1 MSPEGDKILGLSV
14 QRLATELGP
23 MLTTAFAQ
31 GQLSLTGFMMTLV
44 ANEYERGADLRA
56 NENAGMRKLFT
67 EIAPAMQDS
76 ALRKKLDA
84 AAASKDASLKI
95 SDLDKANWELRR
107 LMIEAQ
113 TSLES
118 LQDDA
123 ARAADRKVW
132 AMLREIAANRM
143 VKLGG

>member
-14 QRLATELGP
+14 QRLAMELGP

-31 GQLSLTGFMMTLV
+31 GQLSLTGFMLTLV

-56 NENAGMRKLFT
+56 NENAGMRKLFA
-67 EIAPAMQDS
+67 EIAPAIPDA
-76 ALRKKLDA
+76 ALRKRLEI
-84 AAASKDASLKI
+84 AASSQNASLKI

-107 LMIEAQ
+107 LVIEAQ
-113 TSLES
+113 TAIET
-118 LQDDA
+118 LQGEA
-123 ARAADRKVW
+123 ARAADRRVW